1 MSNDKFNLKG
11 MIYMSQVILAVF
23 SGLIVGSLFSFLNL
37 PIPAPPTITGVMGIF
52 GIYLGFIITNM
63 LF

>member
-1 MSNDKFNLKG
+1 
-11 MIYMSQVILAVF
+11 MSQVILAVF